1 MVTARLLADF
11 IVDSLIALLLRMT
24 TDRFVSFRAQQVLA
38 LFKCR
43 RLFRGSFNFPHQL
56 KCRSGRHMAKSFSN
70 LDRQIEGIKSY
81 DLCKSCEA
89 TCDRCS
95 MHRTTITS
103 CFMGEF
109 SHRSLTTL
117 VRCKNICIWQHS
129 KEINCE
135 VG

>member
-11 IVDSLIALLLRMT
+11 VVDSLIALLLRMT

-43 RLFRGSFNFPHQL
+43 RLFRSSFNFPHQL

-95 MHRTTITS
+95 MRN
-103 CFMGEF
+103 F

-129 KEINCE
+129 KENVCE